1 MFSNQSIVFTN
12 INTNTDT
19 DTDTNKTQ
27 FGLLKLETVLSSFTE
42 KELELLFKV
51 DCSGSMSD
59 LCSDGRSK
67 MQHILHTLKNMVLFF
82 KENPSIHVNVT
93 IHSFDD
99 RVYTVVD
106 RTRVTDETYAKI
118 VASIDTISPRT
129 STNIE
134 KALDHTKTM
143 VSKMKEQYPDS
154 VYHQIFLTDGQ
165 ATSGST
171 SHQTLC
177 ECVDD
182 TITNVFIGFG
192 LDHDASLLTS
202 VSSKRK
208 GASYFIDKI
217 ENAGLVY
224 GEIVH
229 GFVYRILENVVLT
242 AENGTLYNFKTGN
255 WETELYIGDVVGD
268 SKKFYH
274 IHSDHPEDCR
284 VTIRGNR
291 VEDGEEVTI
300 TVDNTGTTED
310 LTKYVYRQRT
320 MEMLYRVNRSI
331 HTDEPMKIEKEREEK
346 EEKEEKEK
354 EEKEEKKNKK
364 LLKVELND
372 LFVEIKK
379 YMTDNGLTEDVL
391 LRNLCDDIYV
401 CRRTFGTQYEVMYC
415 CARMFSQGTQ
425 RAYTATH
432 VPEEEEEVVSYRNV
446 LRRQHF
452 RQSFINVNVTDD
464 DEDYEDYDNDDIPA
478 PFLGHNVSNS
488 TDTPYQ
494 TQTMTYTMRCV
505 SGGSNEEETQEY
517 H

>member
-12 INTNTDT
+12 INTNTNT

-27 FGLLKLETVLSSFTE
+27 FGLLKLETVLSPFTE

-291 VEDGEEVTI
+291 VEDGEEVTF

-320 MEMLYRVNRSI
+320 MEMLYRVNQFI
-331 HTDEPMKIEKEREEK
+331 HTDEAMKIEKEREEN
-346 EEKEEKEK
+346 ENEKEN
-354 EEKEEKKNKK
+354 EEKKNKK

-432 VPEEEEEVVSYRNV
+432 VPEEEEVVSYRNV
-446 LRRQHF
+446 LRRQHL

-464 DEDYEDYDNDDIPA
+464 DDDYEDYDNDDIPA